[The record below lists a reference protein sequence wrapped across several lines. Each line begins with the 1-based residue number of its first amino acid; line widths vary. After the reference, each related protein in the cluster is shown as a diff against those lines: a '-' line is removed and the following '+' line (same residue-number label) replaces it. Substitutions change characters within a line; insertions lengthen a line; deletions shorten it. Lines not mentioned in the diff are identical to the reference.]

1 MKWDDRTFEGKH
13 AIWWWFVSRSQIDT
27 LCELVVREHRGYRL
41 WITSFDSGPITPS
54 AEELSDGWK
63 TVDGAMV
70 SPPLEVGLDI
80 PNDQYDEWYI
90 FDDDSPRNQDF
101 ERFINYGGFNLAD
114 PRATTATF
122 DSTWERDGL
131 DWLYPMQERFWR
143 QMEKLSPVSYIG
155 SGDNDV
161 IVTRQESFANFVRK
175 AMS

>member
-1 MKWDDRTFEGKH
+1 MEWDNSTFEGKH

-90 FDDDSPRNQDF
+90 FEDDRPRLQDF
-101 ERFINYGGFNLAD
+101 ERFINYG
-114 PRATTATF
+114 
-122 DSTWERDGL
+122 
-131 DWLYPMQERFWR
+131 
-143 QMEKLSPVSYIG
+143 
-155 SGDNDV
+155 
-161 IVTRQESFANFVRK
+161 
-175 AMS
+175 